1 MRKDMIGEAR
11 RRDATLPLCPGD
23 MQAVLTAADT
33 SQRAFSVEKLMHA
46 VPIAAEDF
54 RRSI

>member
-1 MRKDMIGEAR
+1 MIGEAR